1 MMLITVSR
9 FIRNQAGIRNRLLQK
24 TLQIL
29 VLHSSG
35 D

>member
-1 MMLITVSR
+1 MMLITVNR
-9 FIRNQAGIRNRLLQK
+9 FIRNQAGIRIRLLQK